1 MESDG
6 KCDAMR
12 YALNANQNDLS
23 LCVPIVCLLLRERPH
38 EFVSKF
44 RSLLKHGAPSMHEET
59 VKAFLD
65 AGADVNEADEYGVTA
80 LHVYVYYV
88 TCLKEEFCAKKRMLQ
103 CIATLIERAS
113 VDALTAK
120 TTADVTASSFFL
132 LDNYPLRIGTS
143 PLDIAQNCSPA
154 PDRERL
160 MKIIKAAVR
169 QRNAAGKGPYL
180 TEAPAPTPAPG

>member
-1 MESDG
+1 
-6 KCDAMR
+6 
-12 YALNANQNDLS
+12 
-23 LCVPIVCLLLRERPH
+23 
-38 EFVSKF
+38 
-44 RSLLKHGAPSMHEET
+44 MHEET
-59 VKAFLD
+59 VKAFIE
-65 AGADVNEADEYGVTA
+65 GGWEPNEADEYGVTA
-80 LHVYVYYV
+80 LHVYVYYA
-88 TCLKEEFCAKKRMLQ
+88 TLLSEEFCAERRMLQ
-103 CIATLIERAS
+103 IIETLIVLGP